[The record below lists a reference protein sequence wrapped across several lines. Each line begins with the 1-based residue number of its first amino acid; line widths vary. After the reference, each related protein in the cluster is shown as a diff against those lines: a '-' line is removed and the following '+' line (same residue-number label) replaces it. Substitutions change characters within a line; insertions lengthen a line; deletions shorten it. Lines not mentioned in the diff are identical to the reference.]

1 MAEDAIE
8 QARATDEAKIAA
20 LEQENAYLRNKLDD
34 ERSAMPGR
42 YAFYHRHLAIGYAR
56 QVAPKLVNEAMVWA
70 GHRIRD
76 EGGRTYADMIGEQA
90 LALEHAADRADALND
105 RNQELAEEHKALLD
119 ALAAMVE
126 CHCFTTVV
134 GRYDSAR
141 SADEAAMDLLVKAG
155 RMERASGGYRFC
167 EKATDA

>member
-1 MAEDAIE
+1 MNIEDLTKQQQADILAFERIMARFEK
-8 QARATDEAKIAA
+8 Q
-20 LEQENAYLRNKLDD
+20 
-34 ERSAMPGR
+34 M
-42 YAFYHRHLAIGYAR
+42 F
-56 QVAPKLVNEAMVWA
+56 
-70 GHRIRD
+70 D

>member
-126 CHCFTTVV
+126 HH
-134 GRYDSAR
+134 GAR
-141 SADEAAMDLLVKAG
+141 
-155 RMERASGGYRFC
+155 ERGLPILRES
-167 EKATDA
+167 D